1 MEKLILFLIV
11 FGIGSLFEYL
21 KQKREQ
27 RADSHADKIAS
38 PRAAAV
44 KKPRRQPRADKPAQP
59 GRIPPLPQP
68 EAAQATQATQQLRTV
83 APKTPRQPAKE
94 GGSIFDMPP
103 GENLSEAAAFAPQE
117 QDEQLQRHYERW
129 RRAVIDSEILRR
141 KF

>member
-27 RADSHADKIAS
+27 RADSHVDKIAS
-38 PRAAAV
+38 PRATAV
-44 KKPRRQPRADKPAQP
+44 KEPRRQPRADKPVQP
-59 GRIPPLPQP
+59 RRIPPLPQP
-68 EAAQATQATQQLRTV
+68 EAAPATPQLRTV
-83 APKTPRQPAKE
+83 AAKTPRQPAKE

-103 GENLSEAAAFAPQE
+103 GESLSEAAVFAPPE
-117 QDEQLQRHYERW
+117 QDEQLQQHYERW

>member
-38 PRAAAV
+38 PRATAV
-44 KKPRRQPRADKPAQP
+44 KEPRRQPRADKPAQP
-59 GRIPPLPQP
+59 RRIPPLPQP
-68 EAAQATQATQQLRTV
+68 EAAPATPQLRTV
-83 APKTPRQPAKE
+83 AAKAPRQPAKE
-94 GGSIFDMPP
+94 RGSIFNMPP
-103 GENLSEAAAFAPQE
+103 GESMSEAAAFAPQE

>member
-38 PRAAAV
+38 PRATAV
-44 KKPRRQPRADKPAQP
+44 KEPRRQPRADKPVQP
-59 GRIPPLPQP
+59 RRIPPLPQP
-68 EAAQATQATQQLRTV
+68 EAAPATPQLRTV

>member
-27 RADSHADKIAS
+27 RADGHVDKIVS

-44 KKPRRQPRADKPAQP
+44 KKPRRQLRADKPAQP

-68 EAAQATQATQQLRTV
+68 EAAPATPQLRTV
-83 APKTPRQPAKE
+83 AAKTPRQPAKE

>member
-27 RADSHADKIAS
+27 RADSHVDKIAS

-44 KKPRRQPRADKPAQP
+44 KKPHRQPRIDKPAQP
-59 GRIPPLPQP
+59 QHMPPLPQT
-68 EAAQATQATQQLRTV
+68 EAVPATARFRTAAT
-83 APKTPRQPAKE
+83 KTPRQPAEE

-103 GENLSEAAAFAPQE
+103 GESLSEAAIFAPPE

-129 RRAVIDSEILRR
+129 RRAVIDSEILRP

>member
-27 RADSHADKIAS
+27 RADSHVDKIAS
-38 PRAAAV
+38 PRAAVV
-44 KKPRRQPRADKPAQP
+44 KKPHRQPRADKAAQP
-59 GRIPPLPQP
+59 RRIPPLPQT
-68 EAAQATQATQQLRTV
+68 EAAQATPQLRTV
-83 APKTPRQPAKE
+83 AAKTPRQPAEE

-103 GENLSEAAAFAPQE
+103 GESLSEAAVFAPPE

-129 RRAVIDSEILRR
+129 RRAVIDSEILRP

>member
-27 RADSHADKIAS
+27 RADGHVNKIAS

-44 KKPRRQPRADKPAQP
+44 KKPRRQLRADKPAQP

-68 EAAQATQATQQLRTV
+68 EAAQQLRTV
-83 APKTPRQPAKE
+83 APKTPRQPADE
-94 GGSIFDMPP
+94 GASIFDLPSV
-103 GENLSEAAAFAPQE
+103 ESLSEAAAFAPQE
-117 QDEQLQRHYERW
+117 QDGQLQQHYERW